1 MEMGKYIEDKA
12 KLMRE
17 SRQLRR
23 LEILMDVV
31 YAIVIWRIFTILPRP
46 DKGVWTWDTF
56 GSFLSTNI
64 LDVLIVIIGL
74 IIVTI
79 YWLQNN
85 ALFGNLER
93 TDNWHTAISILQIFF
108 LLLFLYSIRLGVLLG
123 AGVAAR
129 LLESITAALV
139 GIASVLGW
147 SYAIKDRRLLAP
159 EVSQEEARQLQERI
173 LVEPTT
179 AIITIPC
186 AFIGPILWEISWFL
200 YPLLVALVKRRKK
213 TVK

>member
-1 MEMGKYIEDKA
+1 MEKKYLIFYRPAESGIEIIRVLHA
-12 KLMRE
+12 KRD
-17 SRQLRR
+17 
-23 LEILMDVV
+23 ID
-31 YAIVIWRIFTILPRP
+31 
-46 DKGVWTWDTF
+46 
-56 GSFLSTNI
+56 
-64 LDVLIVIIGL
+64 
-74 IIVTI
+74 
-79 YWLQNN
+79 

-186 AFIGPILWEISWFL
+186 VFIGPVLWEISWFL